1 MVAGKSAEGGAHR
14 RRRRQRR
21 HGGDVA
27 GLDLLRRRWL
37 DEEARECEGGGLVKF
52 YKFLRSPSI
61 LNKF

>member
-27 GLDLLRRRWL
+27 DLDLLRRRWL
-37 DEEARECEGGGLVKF
+37 DEEARECKGGGGLGQV
-52 YKFLRSPSI
+52 LQISEIP
-61 LNKF
+61 